1 MSEPA
6 GRSETVADPPQ
17 TQAVVS
23 KSGEPRPT
31 RAIEGLTCP
40 SCGGALAAHEG
51 LRVLQC
57 PFCGTPELVL
67 AERGLLRLAVEPEIE
82 AAAAQKVV
90 RHWLGSGLNKHRKL
104 RTEARIGE
112 AFLCMLPF
120 FRVRAD
126 VVGAALGTE
135 RRKRNKRT
143 YDVDVERR
151 VAKSFDR
158 TYPALNVSEW
168 GIQKVDLRGDRL
180 VSWDPER
187 FQRMG
192 MVFAPTGSER
202 DVKDGALA
210 SFVAEAD
217 PANGLHKVRFHFV
230 KTIRERVT
238 IVYYPLWVV
247 RYSFRGR
254 SYQVLVDAQDG
265 SVAFGKAPG
274 NDLYRA
280 AMLVATEA
288 VALFIATTVWQLA
301 EQHST
306 GGITFLGL
314 FCLAVV
320 AFGWRRFR
328 YGGVVIEGTG
338 VQGND
343 NFQNLVRQLRA
354 GKTDGMLGAVIK
366 DTPLEKYVK

>member
-1 MSEPA
+1 M
-6 GRSETVADPPQ
+6 
-17 TQAVVS
+17 
-23 KSGEPRPT
+23 
-31 RAIEGLTCP
+31 
-40 SCGGALAAHEG
+40 
-51 LRVLQC
+51 LQC

-67 AERGLLRLAVEPEIE
+67 AERGLLRLAVEPAID
-82 AAAAQKVV
+82 AQAAQAVA
-90 RHWLGSGLNKHRKL
+90 RRWLGSGLNKHRRL
-104 RTEARIGE
+104 RSEARIGE

-135 RRKRNKRT
+135 RRKRSKRT
-143 YDVDVERR
+143 VDVDVERR

-168 GIQKVDLRGDRL
+168 GVQRVNLSGDQL

-187 FQRMG
+187 FQKMG
-192 MVFAPTGSER
+192 MVFSPTGSER
-202 DVKDGALA
+202 DVKEGALS
-210 SFVAEAD
+210 SFIAEAD
-217 PANGLHKVRFHFV
+217 PANGLNKVRFHFV
-230 KTIRERVT
+230 KTLRERMT
-238 IVYYPLWVV
+238 IVYYPMWVV

-288 VALFIATTVWQLA
+288 LAMFVATTVWQFSD
-301 EQHST
+301 QHSM

-328 YGGVVIEGTG
+328 YGGVVTEGTG
-338 VQGND
+338 IRD
-343 NFQNLVRQLRA
+343 NNSFQSLVRELRVGDSRETLRA
-354 GKTDGMLGAVIK
+354 ITRN
-366 DTPLEKYVK
+366 TPLEKLLR